1 MLFKTNF
8 EETLTFEKW
17 VIFKSII
24 EKMCQTDYKNLSIN
38 TIRDSLKLR
47 LRSLFPPLLTVDIN
61 IV

>member
-1 MLFKTNF
+1 
-8 EETLTFEKW
+8 
-17 VIFKSII
+17 
-24 EKMCQTDYKNLSIN
+24 MCQTDYKNLSIN